1 MRIISEIFLFIL
13 FLSFFSCAEKTQFPE
28 KKSGKFP
35 ATSVILNQNIFEFQS
50 SVSDSLSEPV
60 ISNEM
65 ERLKKFVSD
74 YENHRENFSLEKMK
88 LLWESENKKNDFN
101 LRFDITDWIEVT
113 GFLLEITGKPVY
125 AEALE
130 KLSKAEIL
138 SFSDSTIEAAANQ
151 LTPYIFTKNIDH
163 VFVNLFV
170 NSSVEYVHSLGGKV
184 KITQVTEDSVTVV
197 LKFNMEEKRYIELN
211 ILIPSWAKNATV
223 TEKNVKYVA
232 TPGEY
237 SFIARKWGE
246 GDFVEV
252 NF

>member
-1 MRIISEIFLFIL
+1 MRIISEIFLFII
-13 FLSFFSCAEKTQFPE
+13 FLGFFSCAEKTQFPE
-28 KKSGKFP
+28 KKSEKFP
-35 ATSVILNQNIFEFQS
+35 ATSVILYQKVFQYQS
-50 SVSDSLSEPV
+50 SLSDGLSEPV

-65 ERLKKFVSD
+65 QQLKKFVSD
-74 YENHRENFSLEKMK
+74 YENHRESFSLEKME
-88 LLWESENKKNDFN
+88 LLWESENKRIDFN
-101 LRFDITDWIEVT
+101 LQFDVTDWIEVT
-113 GFLLEITGKPVY
+113 GFLLEITGKPLY

-130 KLSKAEIL
+130 KLSKVENRP
-138 SFSDSTIEAAANQ
+138 FSDATIETAANQ

-184 KITQVTEDSVTVV
+184 KITQLTEDSDTVV

-252 NF
+252 HF

>member
-1 MRIISEIFLFIL
+1 MRIISEIFLSVL
-13 FLSFFSCAEKTQFPE
+13 FLIFFSCAEKTQFPE
-28 KKSGKFP
+28 KKSMKFP
-35 ATSVILNQNIFEFQS
+35 ATSVILNQKIFQQHS
-50 SVSDSLSEPV
+50 SLSDSLSEPV

-65 ERLKKFVSD
+65 EQLKKFVSD
-74 YENHRENFSLEKMK
+74 YENHHENFSLEKIE
-88 LLWESENKKNDFN
+88 LLWESENKRIDFN

-113 GFLLEITGKPVY
+113 GFLLEITGKSVY

-130 KLSKAEIL
+130 KLSKAENL
-138 SFSDSTIEAAANQ
+138 SLSNATIEAAANQ
-151 LTPYIFTKNIDH
+151 LSPYIFTKNIDH

-184 KITQVTEDSVTVV
+184 KITQVTEDSGTVV

-246 GDFVEV
+246 GDFV
-252 NF
+252 